1 MKRTLLLLAMPL
13 ILLNAWGAGLAS
25 PNAKNDEEETPWVI
39 EKEGKNLMEVR
50 INSCGFIWV
59 KNPSYNALVN
69 SIQEVGN
76 LTKAYIQSQP
86 KEHII
91 SIGTIEAYGEYTK
104 NALKV
109 INDVEK
115 EIDKAYQELRN
126 DLAKQKYGKSFSKL
140 DADKKKAI
148 RACYPYRVLRM
159 KDCAF
164 EIKLPPLPEALP
176 ATPEVLDVTKDKDE
190 TFENETF
197 EEEDEAPVMFCK
209 LNELTVT
216 GYNPIKSPSDEEDDR
231 ILDIPEESATFPGD
245 IYAWLHKNIKYP
257 PICQEL
263 KIQGRVSVEFII
275 NKDGSVSNV
284 IVLRSPAENLSKE
297 VIRVVKA
304 MPKWKPARMGN
315 KPVRMRY
322 VLSTN
327 FELVNPPSQQK

>member
-1 MKRTLLLLAMPL
+1 MPL
-13 ILLNAWGAGLAS
+13 MLLNAWGAGLAS
-25 PNAKNDEEETPWVI
+25 QNAKNDEEETPWVI

-59 KNPSYNALVN
+59 KNPSYDALVN

-126 DLAKQKYGKSFSKL
+126 DLAKQKYGKNFSKL

-176 ATPEVLDVTKDKDE
+176 ATPEILDVTKDKDE
-190 TFENETF
+190 TFEDETF
-197 EEEDEAPVMFCK
+197 EEAYNGLSMSGRYSEIIITED
-209 LNELTVT
+209 NSINNS
-216 GYNPIKSPSDEEDDR
+216 YNAEDDDK
-231 ILDIPEESATFPGD
+231 ILDVPVESAEFPGD
-245 IYAWLHKNIKYP
+245 LNEWLAKHIIYP
-257 PICQEL
+257 PYCIEQ

-275 NKDGSVSNV
+275 NEDGSISNER
-284 IVLRSPAENLSKE
+284 VLRSPDEILSKE
-297 VIRVVKA
+297 ACRVVKA
-304 MPKWKPARMGN
+304 MPKWKAAREGN
-315 KPVRMRY
+315 KLIRMSY
-322 VLSTN
+322 VIPIIFKLSSS
-327 FELVNPPSQQK
+327 PSQQK